1 MFRPPFSGSIVGAVV
16 LVALIG
22 TVFAGC
28 DQKSEANAPQNRVE
42 AARTG
47 PFSVRVQESGT
58 LEALISVEIKSNVEG
73 ELLELNV
80 EDGDVVEAGQVLGV
94 IDPEQID
101 EEVAQAEANHDAAK
115 AQLEQAI
122 EQTRVT
128 KSRLDSQLLQE
139 IESVRSAQAS
149 LEATMQTSITQI
161 SSAETDLAN
170 SRDTLERDKITQNQA
185 EIQLQQIEISL
196 SQMLATLDSSRV
208 ASENA
213 QRELAR
219 NQELFDKNYVSAK
232 ALDDAQD
239 RAASSKASY
248 ENAQQNVES
257 QRKSSESQKASI
269 EGQKRVINSRETTLT
284 FQTANLETLKLS
296 RAASERQSQ
305 ANLVVAQS
313 RLQETQDTIDGQK
326 KVAELSET
334 SAQASVLRNQSS
346 LETARQRQGW
356 TIITSPIAGTVTNLV
371 VEQGEIVT
379 SGRSAFSQS
388 PPLMN
393 VDDLS
398 QMIVRVPVNE
408 VDMGQMAEGH
418 RAEITVSAYPRRK
431 FQGRV
436 RQIAPSGSSSD
447 NVVRFEVEVEVIG
460 SPKELLPGMTADVD
474 IFVVDRQDVLQ
485 IALEAVNEED
495 SFGVLVDLKPEERS
509 KLSIGDDV
517 KVETRMGKQVDAR
530 VQTVEEPVSLALRGQ
545 TRGWRAGPVEFSL
558 VLADGQSLTSLAGRI
573 TQMKSYYVE
582 VAGAGGAA
590 AEGGGAPA
598 AGGGG
603 GPGGARGE
611 GGGRPGGGGGGGGRG
626 GPSAAGGGKR
636 TPIEIGMKNEAFYEI
651 VSGITAGTKVLI
663 RPPRASQ
670 NPFGR

>member
-1 MFRPPFSGSIVGAVV
+1 MFRPPFSGSVVGAGV

-22 TVFAGC
+22 TVTTGC

-47 PFSVRVQESGT
+47 PFSVKVQESGT

-80 EDGDVVEAGQVLGV
+80 EDGDIVEAAQVLGV

-101 EEVAQAEANHDAAK
+101 EEVAQAEANYDAAK
-115 AQLEQAI
+115 AQLESAI

-128 KSRLDSQLLQE
+128 KTRLDSQILQE
-139 IESVRSAQAS
+139 IESMRSSQAA
-149 LEATMQTSITQI
+149 LEATMQASITQI

-170 SRDTLERDKITQNQA
+170 SRDTLERDKIALDQA

-219 NQELFDKNYVSAK
+219 NQELFDKNFVSAK

-248 ENAQQNVES
+248 DNNQQNVES
-257 QRKSSESQKASI
+257 QRKSAESQRATI
-269 EGQKRVINSRETTLT
+269 EGHKRVINSRETTLT
-284 FQTANLETLKLS
+284 FQAANLETLKLS

-313 RLQETQDTIDGQK
+313 RLQETQDTIEGQK

-334 SAQASVLRNQSS
+334 SAQASVLRNESS
-346 LETARQRQGW
+346 LETAKQRQGW
-356 TIITSPIAGTVTNLV
+356 TVITSPISGTVTNLV

-447 NVVRFEVEVEVIG
+447 NVVRFEVEVEVVG

-485 IALEAVNEED
+485 IALEAVNEEA
-495 SFGVLVDLKPEERS
+495 SFGVPVDLKPEERS
-509 KLSIGDDV
+509 KLSVGDDV
-517 KVETRMGKQVDAR
+517 KIETRMGKQVDAR
-530 VQTVEEPVSLALRGQ
+530 VQTVDEPVSLALRGQ

-558 VLADGQSLTSLAGRI
+558 VLPDGESLTSLAGRI

-582 VAGAGGAA
+582 LSEGGDAP
-590 AEGGGAPA
+590 AEGGGGQPA
-598 AGGGG
+598 G
-603 GPGGARGE
+603 GPGGQGQ
-611 GGGRPGGGGGGGGRG
+611 GGGRPGGGPGGGGRG
-626 GPSAAGGGKR
+626 GAGAGGGGKR
-636 TPIEIGMKNEAFYEI
+636 QPIEIGMKNEAFYEI
-651 VSGITAGTKVLI
+651 VSGITAGTQVLI
-663 RPPRASQ
+663 RPPRPSQ